1 MEALRFTLAM
11 RAELCGSGTF
21 EAWSDAGCLQGVRI
35 DYALCSSGLLK
46 HVVSCE
52 ILSLPPKW
60 SDHAALVLGEF
71 DAASYAVPIPI
82 QHCLHAMLYGCCM
95 TALAD
100 TLSCLIMW
108 SEFCL
113 YYQHDLI
120 TTNLP
125 IYLPTHPTH
134 PPAYLP
140 TYLPT

>member
-1 MEALRFTLAM
+1 ME
-11 RAELCGSGTF
+11 
-21 EAWSDAGCLQGVRI
+21 
-35 DYALCSSGLLK
+35 

-60 SDHAALVLGEF
+60 SDHAALVLGELN
-71 DAASYAVPIPI
+71 AASHAVPIPM
-82 QHCLHAMLYGCCM
+82 QHCLHVMLHGCCM

-100 TLSCLIMW
+100 TQSCLICKW

-125 IYLPTHPTH
+125 TYYLPPYLPTHPTH
-134 PPAYLP
+134 LPAYLP
-140 TYLPT
+140 IYLPG